1 MIRYLIEIV
10 YHYSTYL
17 TSWSWRKLYGDR
29 SKRGNMGTK
38 NVKADNWDGKSRP
51 SNKAY
56 DEAWHRIFGSNPVA
70 KEVRTPKFKSQV
82 VKSKKIYDRKKPHE
96 D

>member
-1 MIRYLIEIV
+1 M
-10 YHYSTYL
+10 
-17 TSWSWRKLYGDR
+17 
-29 SKRGNMGTK
+29 SKVEK
-38 NVKADNWDGKSRP
+38 FDGRSRP

-56 DEAWHRIFGSNPVA
+56 EESWNRIFGSNPVA

-82 VKSKKIYDRKKPHE
+82 VTSKKVYNRKRLKN